1 MTLFDITQWQGPAS
15 GRSVRM
21 TGKWQ
26 AWRLIIPCIAWFAA
40 GFALHGESTAPVL
53 TAEALH
59 RHVAT
64 FNRDDHTH
72 FGQAVSNEDAAKWM
86 EENVPRF
93 ECPDKDLEEIY
104 HFRWWT
110 FRKHLKETP
119 DGFIITEFLPKVSW
133 SGKHNAINCPAGHH
147 YREGRWI
154 RDPKYLNDY
163 SVFWFRKG
171 GNPRAYS
178 FWAADSIHQ
187 RAIVLGDYAQAVDL
201 LPDLVKNYQEWE
213 SKRLCPDGLFW
224 QIDDR
229 DGMEVSV
236 GGSGK
241 RATINSY
248 MYGDAR
254 AIAAIARVAGR
265 PDIEKEYTAR
275 AENLR
280 KLVNGVL
287 WDKEALFYKTLPY
300 SKNDGNAKEAA
311 LVDVRELHGFTP
323 WYFHLPEPGTG
334 REIAWKQLMDPKG
347 FKAPFGPTTAEQ
359 RHPRFKVSYEGHECQ
374 WNGPSWPFATSVTL
388 TSLANVLNDYPQREI
403 SREDYFETLKTYV
416 KSHRLKRDDGT
427 IVPWI
432 DENLNPFTG
441 DWISRTR
448 LKSWKD
454 GTWNPGKGGVERGKD
469 YNHSTFCDLIITGL
483 VGLRPRADDMV
494 EVNPLVP
501 DDTWDFFC
509 LDRIPYHGRMLT
521 LLYDRSGNKYG
532 KGAGLRIFA
541 DGREIG
547 SSPSLQRVIAPLA
560 E

>member
-1 MTLFDITQWQGPAS
+1 MTPI
-15 GRSVRM
+15 GRKLV
-21 TGKWQ
+21 
-26 AWRLIIPCIAWFAA
+26 IPCIAWLA
-40 GFALHGESTAPVL
+40 GNPVLHGGITPPVL
-53 TAEALH
+53 SAEAVH

-64 FNRDDHTH
+64 FNEHDHTH

-86 EENVPRF
+86 EDNVPRF
-93 ECPDKDLEEIY
+93 ECPDKEIEEIY

-163 SVFWFRKG
+163 SMFWFRKG

-187 RAIVLGDYAQAVDL
+187 RALVLGDFTLAVEL
-201 LPDLVKNYQEWE
+201 LPDLVANYQQWE
-213 SKRLCPDGLFW
+213 QKKLCPDGLFW

-229 DGMEVSV
+229 DGMEVSI
-236 GGSGK
+236 GGSGR

-254 AIAAIARVAGR
+254 AIACIARAAGKR
-265 PDIEKEYTAR
+265 DIEKEYTAK

-280 KLVNGVL
+280 KLVNEVL
-287 WDKEALFYKTLPY
+287 WDKEALFYKTRPRP
-300 SKNDGNAKEAA
+300 NDDNDASTAA
-311 LVDVRELHGFTP
+311 SLVDVRELHGFTP
-323 WYFHLPEPGTG
+323 WYFHLPEPGRG
-334 REIAWKQLMDPKG
+334 YEIAWRQLMDTKG

-374 WNGPSWPFATSVTL
+374 WNGPSWPFATAVTL
-388 TSLANVLNDYPQREI
+388 TALANVLNDYPQREI
-403 SREDYFETLKTYV
+403 SREDYFETLATYA
-416 KSHRLKRDDGT
+416 KSHRLKRDDGAV
-427 IVPWI
+427 VPWI

-441 DWISRTR
+441 DWIARTR
-448 LKSWKD
+448 LKAWKD
-454 GTWNPGKGGVERGKD
+454 GTWNPAKGGVERGKD
-469 YNHSTFCDLIITGL
+469 YNHSTFCDLVITGL
-483 VGLRPRADDMV
+483 AGLRPRADDKV

-501 DDTWDFFC
+501 DDKWDFFC
-509 LDRIPYHGRMLT
+509 LDRVPYHGRMLT
-521 LLYDRSGNKYG
+521 ILYDCTGRKYG
-532 KGAGLRIFA
+532 KGAGLRVFA
-541 DGREIG
+541 DGSEIG
-547 SSPSLQRVIAPLA
+547 FSPTLQRVIAPLPD
-560 E
+560 